1 MKILNVIGSVNV
13 ANGGTTNHVFSLS
26 RVWSRLGHECHVL
39 CLDAHDADCVAS
51 SPIKTFALGGK
62 ISQSSPAWRLPF
74 VRYGYTPALGR
85 WLKRNAKNYDAVILN
100 GLWNYTSV
108 GTARAL
114 KGTGVPYFICPHGM
128 LDPWLK
134 TADRLRYFARAMFW
148 HLFEARV
155 IRGARGIIFACEEEK
170 RLAYEG
176 FLEERKNA
184 YVVGYGVEDISY
196 HNESAR
202 HHPVQNPLYK
212 PGRRLILFLGRVDK
226 KKGLDILLRAF
237 NEIKDS
243 YPQHDLMIVGPDESD
258 WARKLKKLTSELGIC
273 PRVHWMGM
281 RVGREKMLA
290 YTQAEFFVLPSHQ
303 ENFGLAVA
311 EAMALSL
318 PVLITSKV
326 NIWREVT
333 AARAG
338 LATDDNVDGIKAGLE
353 KMCSLSREDRT
364 IMAQNARGCFIQRF
378 DLEKNAGKMLG
389 LILELCRRPELR
401 KTRKDHRSQI
411 SIAH

>member
-1 MKILNVIGSVNV
+1 MKKEKTHMSL
-13 ANGGTTNHVFSLS
+13 ATEWKTYLTT
-26 RVWSRLGHECHVL
+26 
-39 CLDAHDADCVAS
+39 
-51 SPIKTFALGGK
+51 
-62 ISQSSPAWRLPF
+62 
-74 VRYGYTPALGR
+74 
-85 WLKRNAKNYDAVILN
+85 
-100 GLWNYTSV
+100 TS
-108 GTARAL
+108 
-114 KGTGVPYFICPHGM
+114 
-128 LDPWLK
+128 
-134 TADRLRYFARAMFW
+134 
-148 HLFEARV
+148 
-155 IRGARGIIFACEEEK
+155 
-170 RLAYEG
+170 
-176 FLEERKNA
+176 
-184 YVVGYGVEDISY
+184 
-196 HNESAR
+196 SAR
-202 HHPVQNPLYK
+202 HRPEQNPLYK

-281 RVGREKMLA
+281 RVGREKILA

-338 LATDDNVDGIKAGLE
+338 LATDDNVDGIRAGLE
-353 KMCSLSREDRT
+353 EDVLPVSGRESDHGAER
-364 IMAQNARGCFIQRF
+364 
-378 DLEKNAGKMLG
+378 EG
-389 LILELCRRPELR
+389 LLHSTL
-401 KTRKDHRSQI
+401 
-411 SIAH
+411 